1 MTSTHQAID
10 DCAAPMAQSLP
21 GDETP
26 PHGPGTTDPSA
37 AETSYDRRREQVRR
51 AQK

>member
-26 PHGPGTTDPSA
+26 PRGPGTTDPSA